1 MGSLLK
7 LLHSTHKKGNIMEQ
21 SLLILLILAAG
32 VVTTLYKG
40 INIVPQGEEWIVER
54 LGKFSRTLNPGL
66 NIILPYVEKVR
77 ERISTRDIILDIPQQ
92 EVITKDNAV
101 ILTNAIAFVRV
112 TKPQDAIY
120 GIENFKL
127 AIQQLIMTTL
137 RSILGEMKLDEA
149 LSNRDHI
156 KAKLKDQIIDDVADW
171 GVTVKSVEIQDI
183 NPSQS
188 MQASMERQAAAERE
202 RRAIETTAEG
212 NKNAA
217 ILEAD
222 GKLAAAEREAKA
234 QIALANA
241 SAEAIGKIS
250 ASIQGQ
256 ELPAMFLL
264 GDRYINSLEK
274 ISQSQ
279 NSKFVIYPADL
290 QAAIKGMLGNAFK
303 Q

>member
-1 MGSLLK
+1 MEAL
-7 LLHSTHKKGNIMEQ
+7 NI
-21 SLLILLILAAG
+21 LVILVIA
-32 VVTTLYKG
+32 VIVTLYKG
-40 INIVPQGEEWIVER
+40 INIVPQGEEWLVER

-66 NIILPYVEKVR
+66 NIIIPYIEAVR
-77 ERISTRDIILDIPQQ
+77 QRITTRDIILDIPQQ
-92 EVITKDNAV
+92 EVITRDNAV
-101 ILTNAIAFVRV
+101 ILTNAVAFVRV
-112 TKPQDAIY
+112 TKPENALY
-120 GIENFKL
+120 GVEDFRL

-137 RSILGEMKLDEA
+137 RSILGEMTLDEA
-149 LSNRDHI
+149 LSNREQI
-156 KAKLKDQIIDDVADW
+156 KTRLKDQIVDDVADW

-183 NPSQS
+183 NPSPS
-188 MQASMERQAAAERE
+188 MQESMERQAAAERE

-241 SAEAIGKIS
+241 SAEAIRMIS
-250 ASIQGQ
+250 DNIQDK

-264 GDRYINSLEK
+264 GDRYINSLEE
-274 ISQSQ
+274 ISKSA

-290 QAAIKGMLGNAFK
+290 QGAIKGMLGNVFK
-303 Q
+303 K

>member
-1 MGSLLK
+1 
-7 LLHSTHKKGNIMEQ
+7 MEA

-32 VVTTLYKG
+32 IVITLYKG
-40 INIVPQGEEWIVER
+40 INIVPQGEEWVVER
-54 LGKFSRTLNPGL
+54 LGKFSRTLKPGL
-66 NIILPYVEKVR
+66 NIILPYVERVR
-77 ERISTRDIILDIPQQ
+77 SRITTRDIILDIPQQ

-101 ILTNAIAFVRV
+101 IQTNAVTFIRV

-120 GIENFKL
+120 GVEDFKL
-127 AIQQLIMTTL
+127 AIQQLVMTTL

-149 LSNRDHI
+149 LSNRDKI
-156 KAKLKDQIIDDVADW
+156 KSKLKDQIVDDVADW

-183 NPSQS
+183 NPSLS

-222 GKLAAAEREAKA
+222 GKLAAAQREAEA

-241 SAEAIGKIS
+241 SAEAIEKIS
-250 ASIQGQ
+250 NSIQGQ

-274 ISQSQ
+274 ISRSQ

-290 QAAIKGMLGNAFK
+290 QAAIKGMLGKAFK
-303 Q
+303 K

>member
-1 MGSLLK
+1 MEAL
-7 LLHSTHKKGNIMEQ
+7 NI
-21 SLLILLILAAG
+21 LVILAIA
-32 VVTTLYKG
+32 VIVTLYKG
-40 INIVPQGEEWIVER
+40 INIVPQGEEWLVER
-54 LGKFSRTLNPGL
+54 LGKFSRTLRPGL
-66 NIILPYVEKVR
+66 NIIIPYIEAVR
-77 ERISTRDIILDIPQQ
+77 QKITTRDIILDIPQQ
-92 EVITKDNAV
+92 EVITRDNAV
-101 ILTNAIAFVRV
+101 ILTNAVAFIRV
-112 TKPQDAIY
+112 TKPENALY
-120 GIENFKL
+120 GVEDFRL

-137 RSILGEMKLDEA
+137 RSILGEMTLDEA
-149 LSNRDHI
+149 LSNRETI
-156 KAKLKDQIIDDVADW
+156 KTRLKDQIVDDVADW

-183 NPSQS
+183 NPSPS

-241 SAEAIGKIS
+241 SAEAIRMIS
-250 ASIQGQ
+250 DNIQDK

-264 GDRYINSLEK
+264 GDRYINSLEE
-274 ISQSQ
+274 ISKSA

-290 QAAIKGMLGNAFK
+290 QGAIKGMLGNVFK
-303 Q
+303 K

>member
-1 MGSLLK
+1 
-7 LLHSTHKKGNIMEQ
+7 MEQ
-21 SLLILLILAAG
+21 SLLILFILAAG
-32 VVTTLYKG
+32 VVITLYKG
-40 INIVPQGEEWIVER
+40 INIVPQGEEWVVER
-54 LGKFSRTLNPGL
+54 LGKFNRTLQPGL
-66 NIILPYVEKVR
+66 NLILPYIDSVR
-77 ERISTRDIILDIPQQ
+77 ARLTTRDIILEIPQQ
-92 EVITKDNAV
+92 EVITMDNAV
-101 ILTNAIAFVRV
+101 ILTNAVTFIRV
-112 TKPQDAIY
+112 TKPHDAIY
-120 GIENFKL
+120 GVEDFRL
-127 AIQQLIMTTL
+127 AIQQLVMTTL

-149 LSNRDHI
+149 LSNRDQI
-156 KAKLKDQIIDDVADW
+156 KTKLKEQIIDDVADW

-222 GKLAAAEREAKA
+222 GKLAAAQREAQA

-241 SAEAIGKIS
+241 SAEAIGKI
-250 ASIQGQ
+250 AISIQGQ

-264 GDRYINSLEK
+264 GDRYISSLEK
-274 ISQSQ
+274 ISKSP

-290 QAAIKGMLGNAFK
+290 QGAIKGMLGGVFK

>member
-1 MGSLLK
+1 
-7 LLHSTHKKGNIMEQ
+7 MEA
-21 SLLILLILAAG
+21 LNVVVILALL
-32 VVTTLYKG
+32 VVVTLYKG
-40 INIVPQGEEWIVER
+40 INIVPQGEEWLVER
-54 LGKFSRTLNPGL
+54 LGKFSRVLRPGL
-66 NIILPYVEKVR
+66 NIIVPYIDAVR
-77 ERISTRDIILDIPQQ
+77 QKITTRDIILDIPQQ
-92 EVITKDNAV
+92 EVITRDNAV
-101 ILTNAIAFVRV
+101 ILTNAVAFIRV
-112 TKPQDAIY
+112 TKPENALY
-120 GIENFKL
+120 GVEDFRV

-137 RSILGEMKLDEA
+137 RSILGEMTLDEA
-149 LSNRDHI
+149 LSNREHI
-156 KAKLKDQIIDDVADW
+156 KTKLKDAIIDDVADW

-188 MQASMERQAAAERE
+188 MQNSMERQAAAERE

-234 QIALANA
+234 QIVLANA
-241 SAEAIGKIS
+241 SAEAIRMIS
-250 ASIQGQ
+250 DNIQDK

-274 ISQSQ
+274 MAQSD

-290 QAAIKGMLGNAFK
+290 QGAIKGMLGNVFK
-303 Q
+303 K

>member
-1 MGSLLK
+1 MEALNIVVLLV
-7 LLHSTHKKGNIMEQ
+7 I
-21 SLLILLILAAG
+21 A
-32 VVTTLYKG
+32 VVVTLYKG
-40 INIVPQGEEWIVER
+40 INIVPQGEEWVVER
-54 LGKFSRTLNPGL
+54 LGKFSSTLKPGL
-66 NIILPYVEKVR
+66 NLIVPYIDAVR
-77 ERISTRDIILDIPQQ
+77 QKISTRDIILDIPQQ
-92 EVITKDNAV
+92 EVITRDNAV
-101 ILTNAIAFVRV
+101 ILTNAVTFLRV
-112 TKPQDAIY
+112 TKPENALY
-120 GIENFKL
+120 GVENFKL
-127 AIQQLIMTTL
+127 AIQQLVMTTL
-137 RSILGEMKLDEA
+137 RSILGEMTLDEA

-156 KAKLKDQIIDDVADW
+156 KTKLKDAIIDDVADW

-234 QIALANA
+234 QIVLANA
-241 SAEAIGKIS
+241 SAEAIRMIS
-250 ASIQGQ
+250 DNIQDK

-264 GDRYINSLEK
+264 GDRYINSLEQ
-274 ISQSQ
+274 ISKSA

-290 QAAIKGMLGNAFK
+290 QGAIKGMLGNVFK
-303 Q
+303 K

>member
-1 MGSLLK
+1 
-7 LLHSTHKKGNIMEQ
+7 MEQ
-21 SLLILLILAAG
+21 SLVILLILAAG
-32 VVTTLYKG
+32 VVITLYKG
-40 INIVPQGEEWIVER
+40 INVVPQGEEWVVER
-54 LGKFSRTLNPGL
+54 LGKYSRTLKPGL
-66 NIILPYVEKVR
+66 NIILPYIEQVR
-77 ERISTRDIILDIPQQ
+77 TRITTRDIILDIPQQ

-101 ILTNAIAFVRV
+101 ILTNAVAFVRV

-120 GIENFKL
+120 GIEDFRM

-149 LSNRDHI
+149 LSNRDMI
-156 KAKLKDQIIDDVADW
+156 KSRLKDQIIDDVADW

-183 NPSQS
+183 NPSSS

-222 GKLAAAEREAKA
+222 GKLAAAEREAQA

-250 ASIQGQ
+250 NSIEGQ

-290 QAAIKGMLGNAFK
+290 QGAIKGMLGNAFK
-303 Q
+303 KQ

>member
-1 MGSLLK
+1 
-7 LLHSTHKKGNIMEQ
+7 MEALQ
-21 SLLILLILAAG
+21 FGALNVVTILAILVA
-32 VVTTLYKG
+32 VTLYKG
-40 INIVPQGEEWIVER
+40 INIVPQGEEWVVER
-54 LGKFSRTLNPGL
+54 LGKFYRTLTPGL
-66 NIILPYVEKVR
+66 NLIVPYIDAVR
-77 ERISTRDIILDIPQQ
+77 QKITTRDIILDIPQQ

-101 ILTNAIAFVRV
+101 ILTNAVTFLRV
-112 TKPQDAIY
+112 TKPEAALY
-120 GIENFKL
+120 GVENFRL
-127 AIQQLIMTTL
+127 AIQQLVMTTL
-137 RSILGEMKLDEA
+137 RSILGEMSLDEA

-156 KAKLKDQIIDDVADW
+156 KAKLKEQIIDDVADW

-183 NPSQS
+183 NPSPS
-188 MQASMERQAAAERE
+188 MQKAMEQQAAAERE
-202 RRAIETTAEG
+202 RRAVETMAEG

-241 SAEAIGKIS
+241 SAEAIKMIS
-250 ASIQGQ
+250 ENIQDK

-274 ISQSQ
+274 ISQSE

-290 QAAIKGMLGNAFK
+290 QGAIKGMLGNVFK
-303 Q
+303 K